1 MGRFGKPQ
9 GAAVERAVTAD
20 TLSKGQLYFTFAL
33 VSSLFFVW
41 GLSYGLLDSL
51 NKTFQDSLHLTKA
64 QSTGL
69 QACYF
74 GAYLVNGPISGPLS
88 RKFGYRLAV
97 HAGLGLFSLGAI
109 MFWPCAVYYSYPGFL
124 VCTFVTASGLAWL
137 EMAANSYIVVL
148 GAPDMAAFRLVFAQS
163 WNGVASV
170 LGPIIAGRT
179 FLKTGHSHT
188 LNHLQWVYLGISAF
202 GCLINLLFFIAKLP
216 EVKQEVDASVEEKPV
231 SIWTQKHLLYG
242 AFAEFMYVGSQV
254 AVASL
259 TINYYVEQP
268 GLNITVTKA
277 ADLFSVTLAVFTIG
291 RFLGVPV
298 LAKVDAALMLF
309 ICGLGCALMSILTAV
324 VPGAGGIAC
333 LMLIFFFESICYPI
347 IFSLATSNLGANQKL
362 GSALVAAGVSGGA
375 WMPSAQA
382 SLADKTSTRHSFY
395 VPISGFI
402 VVALYGLYMHMR
414 GCRQLGHWTWKKLD
428 KETTMALGGTKT
440 AYDVEQI
447 EHTGSDKDVKVGQ
460 ASPTYPSVPYQH

>member
-1 MGRFGKPQ
+1 MFSI
-9 GAAVERAVTAD
+9 
-20 TLSKGQLYFTFAL
+20 LS
-33 VSSLFFVW
+33 S
-41 GLSYGLLDSL
+41 
-51 NKTFQDSLHLTKA
+51 
-64 QSTGL
+64 
-69 QACYF
+69 
-74 GAYLVNGPISGPLS
+74 
-88 RKFGYRLAV
+88 
-97 HAGLGLFSLGAI
+97 
-109 MFWPCAVYYSYPGFL
+109 YYSYPGFL

-137 EMAANSYIVVL
+137 EMAANSYITVL
-148 GAPDMAAFRLVFAQS
+148 GSPDMAAFRLVFAQS
-163 WNGVASV
+163 WNGVASI

-216 EVKQEVDASVEEKPV
+216 EVKQEVDASIEAKPV

-242 AFAEFMYVGSQV
+242 ALAEWFYVGSQV

-259 TINYYVEQP
+259 TINYYVEQR

-298 LAKVDAALMLF
+298 LTKVDSALMLF
-309 ICGLGCALMSILTAV
+309 ICGLGCILMSILTAV

-333 LMLIFFFESICYPI
+333 LMLIFFFESVCYPI
-347 IFSLATSNLGANQKL
+347 IFTLSTSNLGVNQKL

-375 WMPSAQA
+375 WYPSVQA
-382 SLADKTSTRHSFY
+382 VVADKTSTQRSFF
-395 VPISGFI
+395 VPIAGFA
-402 VVALYGLYMHMR
+402 VVASYGLYMHMR
-414 GCRQLGHWTWKKLD
+414 GCREQGYWSWRKLD
-428 KETTMALGGTKT
+428 KETTMNLASAQHSSG
-440 AYDVEQI
+440 DI

>member
-1 MGRFGKPQ
+1 ML
-9 GAAVERAVTAD
+9 TTTHD
-20 TLSKGQLYFTFAL
+20 L
-33 VSSLFFVW
+33 
-41 GLSYGLLDSL
+41 LLDWFPS
-51 NKTFQDSLHLTKA
+51 
-64 QSTGL
+64 
-69 QACYF
+69 
-74 GAYLVNGPISGPLS
+74 YLIFFFFFCFVSFFI
-88 RKFGYRLAV
+88 
-97 HAGLGLFSLGAI
+97 FSL
-109 MFWPCAVYYSYPGFL
+109 PSLLLLSSSVPP
-124 VCTFVTASGLAWL
+124 
-137 EMAANSYIVVL
+137 L
-148 GAPDMAAFRLVFAQS
+148 G
-163 WNGVASV
+163 
-170 LGPIIAGRT
+170 T
-179 FLKTGHSHT
+179 T
-188 LNHLQWVYLGISAF
+188 
-202 GCLINLLFFIAKLP
+202 
-216 EVKQEVDASVEEKPV
+216 KQ
-231 SIWTQKHLLYG
+231 
-242 AFAEFMYVGSQV
+242 SQV

-268 GLNITVTKA
+268 GLNISVTKA

-402 VVALYGLYMHMR
+402 IVALYGLYMHMR

-447 EHTGSDKDVKVGQ
+447 EHTGSDKDVKDGQ
-460 ASPTYPSVPYQH
+460 ATPTYPSVPYQH

>member
-9 GAAVERAVTAD
+9 GAAAERAVTAN
-20 TLSKGQLYFTFAL
+20 TLSKGQIYFSFAL

-51 NKTFQDSLHLTKA
+51 NKTFQDSLNLTKA

-74 GAYLVNGPISGPLS
+74 GAYLVNGPISGPLA
-88 RKFGYRLAV
+88 RKYGYRFSV
-97 HAGLGLFSLGAI
+97 HGGLGLFSLGAI
-109 MFWPCAVYYSYPGFL
+109 FFWPCAVYYSYPGFL

-137 EMAANSYIVVL
+137 EMAANSYITVL
-148 GAPDMAAFRLVFAQS
+148 GSPDMAAFRLVFAQS

-216 EVKQEVDASVEEKPV
+216 EVKQEVNADLEAKPV
-231 SIWTQKHLLYG
+231 SIWSQKHLIYG
-242 AFAEFMYVGSQV
+242 AFAEFMYVGAQV

-259 TINYYVEQP
+259 AINFYVEQP
-268 GLNITVTKA
+268 SLNISVTKA

-291 RFLGVPV
+291 RFIGVPI
-298 LAKVDAALMLF
+298 LFKVDSALMLF
-309 ICGLGCALMSILTAV
+309 ICGLGCILMSILTAV
-324 VPGAGGIAC
+324 VPGTGGIAC
-333 LMLIFFFESICYPI
+333 LMLIFFFESVCYPI
-347 IFSLATSNLGANQKL
+347 IFTLSTSNLGVNQKL
-362 GSALVAAGVSGGA
+362 GSAMVAAGVSGGA
-375 WMPSAQA
+375 WYPSVQA
-382 SLADKTSTRHSFY
+382 TVADASTTRRSYF
-395 VPISGFI
+395 VPIAGFA
-402 VVALYGLYMHMR
+402 VVAWYGLYMHLR
-414 GCRQLGHWTWKKLD
+414 ACKQQGFWSWRKLD
-428 KETTMALGGTKT
+428 KETTMDLAPQTLS
-440 AYDVEQI
+440 DVE
-447 EHTGSDKDVKVGQ
+447 HAGSDKDVKVEEAGL
-460 ASPTYPSVPYQH
+460 TYNTVPYQG

>member
-9 GAAVERAVTAD
+9 GAAAERAVTAD
-20 TLSKGQLYFTFAL
+20 TLSKGQLYFSFAL

-74 GAYLVNGPISGPLS
+74 GAYLVNGPISGPLA
-88 RKFGYRLAV
+88 RKYGYPVAI
-97 HAGLGLFSLGAI
+97 HGGLGLFSLGAI
-109 MFWPCAVYYSYPGFL
+109 LFWPCAVYYSYPGFL
-124 VCTFVTASGLAWL
+124 ACTFVTASGLAWL
-137 EMAANSYIVVL
+137 EMAANSYITVL
-148 GAPDMAAFRLVFAQS
+148 GTPDMAAFRLVFAQS
-163 WNGVASV
+163 WNGVAAT

-216 EVKQEVDASVEEKPV
+216 EVKQEVDSSVEEKPV

-242 AFAEFMYVGSQV
+242 AFAEFMYVGAQV

-259 TINYYVEQP
+259 TINFYVEQP
-268 GLNITVTKA
+268 GLNISVSKA

-291 RFLGVPV
+291 RFLGVPI
-298 LAKVDAALMLF
+298 LAKVDSALMLC
-309 ICGLGCALMSILTAV
+309 ICGIGCVVTSILTAV
-324 VPGAGGIAC
+324 VPGAGGIAF
-333 LMLIFFFESICYPI
+333 LMLIFFFESVCYPI
-347 IFSLATSNLGANQKL
+347 IFTLSTSNLGVNQKL

-375 WMPSAQA
+375 WYPSVQA
-382 SLADKTSTRHSFY
+382 VVADKTSTRRSFFI
-395 VPISGFI
+395 PIFGFA
-402 VVALYGLYMHMR
+402 VVAWYGLYMHMR
-414 GCRQLGHWTWKKLD
+414 VCKEQGFWSWRKLD
-428 KETTMALGGTKT
+428 KQTTMNLAAAPHST
-440 AYDVEQI
+440 DVEQA
-447 EHTGSDKDVKVGQ
+447 GSDKDIKVGQ
-460 ASPTYPSVPYQH
+460 ASPAYPSVPYQH

>member
-1 MGRFGKPQ
+1 MGRFNKNNGP
-9 GAAVERAVTAD
+9 AADRAVTAD
-20 TLSKGQLYFTFAL
+20 TLSKSQLYFSFAL

-74 GAYLVNGPISGPLS
+74 GAYLINGPISGPLA
-88 RKFGYRLAV
+88 RKYGYPFSI
-97 HAGLGLFSLGAI
+97 HGGLGLFSLGAI

-137 EMAANSYIVVL
+137 EMAANSYITVL

-179 FLKTGHSHT
+179 FLKTGQSHT
-188 LNHLQWVYLGISAF
+188 LNHLQWVYLGISLF
-202 GCLINLLFFIAKLP
+202 GCVINLLFFVAKLP
-216 EVKQEVDASVEEKPV
+216 EVKQEVDAAVDAKPV
-231 SIWTQKHLLYG
+231 SIWTQKHLIFG

-268 GLNITVTKA
+268 GLNITVGRA
-277 ADLFSVTLAVFTIG
+277 ADLFSVTLAVFTIA
-291 RFLGVPV
+291 RFLGVPI
-298 LAKVDAALMLF
+298 LAKVDSALMLF
-309 ICGLGCALMSILTAV
+309 IFGIGSAVMSILAAV

-333 LMLIFFFESICYPI
+333 VMLIFFFESICYPI
-347 IFSLATSNLGANQKL
+347 IFTLATSNLGANQKL

-375 WMPSAQA
+375 WYPSVQA
-382 SLADKTSTRHSFY
+382 TVADKTSTRKSFF
-395 VPISGFI
+395 VPIVGFA
-402 VVALYGLYMHMR
+402 VVAWYGLYMHMR
-414 GCRQLGHWTWKKLD
+414 GCKQQGYWSWRKLD
-428 KETTMALGGTKT
+428 KQTAMAVT
-440 AYDVEQI
+440 AAHRSDSDIEQDSS
-447 EHTGSDKDVKVGQ
+447 EKDVKV
-460 ASPTYPSVPYQH
+460 STPTYASVPYQQ

>member
-9 GAAVERAVTAD
+9 GAAAERAIAAD
-20 TLSKGQLYFTFAL
+20 NLSKSQLYFSFAL

-74 GAYLVNGPISGPLS
+74 GAYLVNGPISGPLAK
-88 RKFGYRLAV
+88 RYGYPFSI
-97 HAGLGLFSLGAI
+97 HGGLGLFSLGAI

-124 VCTFVTASGLAWL
+124 VSTFVTASGLAWL
-137 EMAANSYIVVL
+137 EMAANSYITVL
-148 GAPDMAAFRLVFAQS
+148 GGPDMAAFRLVFAQS

-170 LGPIIAGRT
+170 LGHIIAGRT

-202 GCLINLLFFIAKLP
+202 GCLINLLFFVAKLP
-216 EVKQEVDASVEEKPV
+216 EIKQEVDASIEQKPV

-254 AVASL
+254 ATASL

-268 GLNITVTKA
+268 GLNISVTRA
-277 ADLFSVTLAVFTIG
+277 ADLFSVTLAIFTIG
-291 RFLGVPV
+291 RFLGVPI
-298 LAKVDAALMLF
+298 LAKVDSALMLF
-309 ICGLGCALMSILTAV
+309 ICGCGCILMSILTAV

-333 LMLIFFFESICYPI
+333 LMLIFFFESVCYPI
-347 IFSLATSNLGANQKL
+347 IFTLSTSNLGVNQKL

-375 WMPSAQA
+375 FYPSIQA
-382 SLADKTSTRHSFY
+382 VTADHTTTQRSYF
-395 VPISGFI
+395 VAIGGFA
-402 VVALYGLYMHMR
+402 VVAWYGLYMHMR
-414 GCRQLGHWTWKKLD
+414 GCKSQGYWSWRKLD
-428 KETTMALGGTKT
+428 KETTMGLA
-440 AYDVEQI
+440 APQRSDIEQT
-447 EHTGSDKDVKVGQ
+447 ESNGSDKDVKMGQ
-460 ASPTYPSVPYQH
+460 AGTTYATVPYQH